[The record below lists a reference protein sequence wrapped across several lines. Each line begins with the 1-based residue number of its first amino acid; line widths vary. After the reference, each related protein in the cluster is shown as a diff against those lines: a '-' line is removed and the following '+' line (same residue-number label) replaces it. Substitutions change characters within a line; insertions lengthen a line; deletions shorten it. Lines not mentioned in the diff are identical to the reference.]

1 MLIIPLGKKASRGD
15 QILNALEFKSK
26 GIANVILEEE
36 LNKETFVRQ
45 IKNSL
50 ANDKIYMQNMK
61 SIYKNGNKEVAKII
75 DDLLNK

>member
-1 MLIIPLGKKASRGD
+1 MGE
-15 QILNALEFKSK
+15 ILNALEFKSK